1 MSRVKRRINEPENLF
16 YFNICFVK
24 PLNMSGTGRHGSAP
38 VPSSH
43 KQTHSH
49 TPSAG
54 VWLGLKDQG
63 KWGHC
68 CPLSYQ
74 MSWKMRGGEP
84 RLLLTVLLTAL
95 SAGRPLL
102 FSVRLPLA
110 LPPFSHCV
118 CLNTAATYEFSM
130 ALKQPRDLPPS
141 FVSYTNAR
149 FYSRDSSCPFLRLA
163 WPRFTGEQEERRVP
177 HSNSI
182 CSELSSS

>member
-1 MSRVKRRINEPENLF
+1 
-16 YFNICFVK
+16 
-24 PLNMSGTGRHGSAP
+24 MSGTEGHGSPP
-38 VPSSH
+38 V
-43 KQTHSH
+43 QTHSH

-95 SAGRPLL
+95 SAVRPPL
-102 FSVRLPLA
+102 FSVRLSLA
-110 LPPFSHCV
+110 LPSLSHCV

-130 ALKQPRDLPPS
+130 ALKQPCDLPPF
-141 FVSYTNAR
+141 FVSHKHTR
-149 FYSRDSSCPFLRLA
+149 LLLRLILSLLWPA
-163 WPRFTGEQEERRVP
+163 WPRFTGEQKIRRVS

>member
-1 MSRVKRRINEPENLF
+1 
-16 YFNICFVK
+16 
-24 PLNMSGTGRHGSAP
+24 MSGTERHGSPP

-68 CPLSYQ
+68 CPLSCQ

-84 RLLLTVLLTAL
+84 RLLLAVLLTAL
-95 SAGRPLL
+95 SAGRPPL
-102 FSVRLPLA
+102 FSVCLSLA

-130 ALKQPRDLPPS
+130 ALKQPCDLPPF
-141 FVSYTNAR
+141 FVSYTNTLLL
-149 FYSRDSSCPFLRLA
+149 LRLILSLLRPA
-163 WPRFTGEQEERRVP
+163 WPRFMGNRKKEECLIQTQ
-177 HSNSI
+177 SA
-182 CSELSSS
+182 LS

>member
-1 MSRVKRRINEPENLF
+1 MNQKIF

-24 PLNMSGTGRHGSAP
+24 PFNMSGTERHGSTP

-84 RLLLTVLLTAL
+84 RLLLTILLTAL

-102 FSVRLPLA
+102 FSVRLSLA

-130 ALKQPRDLPPS
+130 ALKQPCDLPRF
-141 FVSYTNAR
+141 FVWCTNTH
-149 FYSRDSSCPFLRLA
+149 FYSWDSSCPFYGWHDLA
-163 WPRFTGEQEERRVP
+163 LLGNRKKEECLIQTQ
-177 HSNSI
+177 SA
-182 CSELSSS
+182 LS